1 MLKATI
7 KDKELITEILYQAFV
22 DITIP
27 NSINFV
33 VNQDEKRKKRL
44 RFLMEYLFLTTIE
57 FGDIF
62 ISDNKKACV
71 LISYPHLQKTTIKNI
86 VLKIK
91 LALKTIGLTNVFKV
105 LKREQQLSKQHITEP
120 HIHPVIMGVTKAHQG
135 KGTGVRLIK
144 EVFNFYKDN
153 KLPCILET
161 TTEENIKMY
170 EKFGFKIVK
179 ESNDLN
185 YPLFFLRKDF

>member
-7 KDKELITEILYQAFV
+7 KDKELVTEILHEAFV

-33 VNQDEKRKKRL
+33 VKQDEKRNQRL
-44 RFLMEYLFLTTIE
+44 RFLMEYLFLTTLE
-57 FGDIF
+57 FGNVF
-62 ISDNKKACV
+62 ISDNKKSCA
-71 LISYPHLQKTTIKNI
+71 LIAYPHLQKTTVKNI
-86 VLKIK
+86 FWK
-91 LALKTIGLTNVFKV
+91 LQLVFKTIGLSNVLKV
-105 LKREQQLSKQHITEP
+105 LKREKQLKKYHIKTP
-120 HIHPVIMGVTKAHQG
+120 HIHPVIMGVTKEHQG

-161 TTEENIKMY
+161 TTKNNIKMY
-170 EKFGFKIVK
+170 EKFGFYIFEKSTNLK
-179 ESNDLN
+179 
-185 YPLFFLRKDF
+185 YPLYFLRKDF